1 VPVASLA
8 VINVYLISGN
18 NDPPARRPRVLAE
31 GVGCARGL
39 NLSGLDCPRADM
51 HARYDDKSRLSVRY
65 LIRVYRAAIRVF
77 ALFRGNETPV
87 TSSHPAR
94 SLISPR
100 GAKKTREI

>member
-1 VPVASLA
+1 VASLA

-18 NDPPARRPRVLAE
+18 NDPPARRPRVLADE

-39 NLSGLDCPRADM
+39 NLSSLDCPRADV

-65 LIRVYRAAIRVF
+65 LICVYRAAIRVF
-77 ALFRGNETPV
+77 ALFRGNETPAI
-87 TSSHPAR
+87 SPYPAR

-100 GAKKTREI
+100 GAKRTREI